1 MNQNTYKVTWRGT
14 EIGEFTEMG
23 VDMWYM
29 DGKWQP
35 NSTPEAAAFTALASG
50 LSYKEVMADPTKGTS
65 ISLHTAGEIP
75 DLPTVLVMAL
85 ADGVLSVRRVL
96 DRKAQE
102 WLRGNV
108 K

>member
-1 MNQNTYKVTWRGT
+1 MDSEVLKATWRGT
-14 EIGEFTEMG
+14 EIGEATVLG

-29 DGKWQP
+29 DCKWQP
-35 NSTPEAAAFTALASG
+35 NSTAEAAAFTALASG

-75 DLPTVLVMAL
+75 DLPTVLVMVL

-102 WLRGNV
+102 WLRANV